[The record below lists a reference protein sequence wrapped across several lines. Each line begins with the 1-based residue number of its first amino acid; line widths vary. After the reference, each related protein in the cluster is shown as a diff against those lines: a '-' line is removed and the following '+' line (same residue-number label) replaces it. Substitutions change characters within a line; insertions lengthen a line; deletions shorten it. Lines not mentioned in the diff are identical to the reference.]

1 MTREGKIAW
10 YGVGAVVCGFFAFSF
25 TASTLY
31 TMAIVL
37 PETKPDAIGLV
48 FTLGII
54 LVFCVLPGFA
64 AWKCFQAGRRLS
76 GERRDEFNQKEA
88 FK

>member
-10 YGVGAVVCGFFAFSF
+10 FGAGAVLFGFFAFSF
-25 TASTLY
+25 TASILY
-31 TMAIVL
+31 AMAMVL
-37 PETKPDAIGLV
+37 PESKPDAIGLV
-48 FTLGII
+48 FTVGVI

-76 GERRDEFNQKEA
+76 RERRDEFHQKEA